1 MWLIPVPVKLI
12 KTGDDDEELMTTMS
26 TLTCS
31 HNRVDFFCSSLWVP
45 HEETLSTN
53 LHNFTGIKREYHV
66 ENYFWCRNFFLTKSF
81 EVCWRIKIFACKLSS
96 LFCQL
101 QVVTLWWQVEKVRVH
116 KVHGIIN
123 LLLRLRWQTD
133 NQLSRSN
140 PHLTARDNTISCCVV
155 LVIRQSELQPW

>member
-1 MWLIPVPVKLI
+1 MKNWWRRWVLSHAVTTELIFFVPRY
-12 KTGDDDEELMTTMS
+12 EFLMKKRFQQIYIILQVSKESIMS
-26 TLTCS
+26 KILYG
-31 HNRVDFFCSSLWVP
+31 VV
-45 HEETLSTN
+45 
-53 LHNFTGIKREYHV
+53 I
-66 ENYFWCRNFFLTKSF
+66 FFLTKSF